1 MKQIYSKILL
11 FMAMVMLGGSAWA
24 DESEKLAFSS
34 QNNGITIT
42 KGGAGEPGGDTEL
55 SKGKVTV
62 TSSGAQAPAN
72 KTLQIYKT
80 KSLTV
85 GVSTEYVITKIEFTY
100 ASSCYPFSEAIPS
113 GLANATTKTASGTLQ
128 ATFTPETPAASF
140 TFTNIANGQTKI
152 NNMVVYYRATGA
164 GAIKATGVVLDKTK
178 AEVMEGK
185 TITLT
190 PTVQPEN
197 ASNTKVTWASDDAS
211 VATVLNG
218 VVTGV
223 TPGNANITVTTEDGN
238 FTATCAVTVKEFVIP
253 DEFTF
258 LFTPS
263 STKDDASAVY
273 AADPVKVFTEGAEFA
288 KSVKLDKV
296 YPARNTLV
304 NGAKFGSS
312 SAVGT
317 ITINL
322 EKPVYVEKVIVS
334 AALYGDSEGLDGF
347 TVNGKA
353 VSMASGKNK
362 VYADYEIDMDNDE
375 ISSITIT
382 QSKASK
388 GRIYVKSI
396 KVVQAKIEI
405 TPEYLAARESLLEE
419 IDKAKSILNYASRY
433 VGVNVF
439 MYSQGAYKKFCK
451 KIEEIEGKVNKYP
464 NELAIYDAIDQVRN
478 AQREF
483 RPIFRG
489 VNADYAIKHIESGLY
504 LNISEDGVTLAEE
517 PTPINFHNLL
527 YEPELHIEQYKEC
540 GFQILH
546 SGYLYNTPERKYLGA
561 EWEEVQYEEGEDT
574 WTEYELVLQPNKLR
588 QWYIMVTGDNT
599 YGIFIREDYE
609 TPNGKFSEFRPL
621 VGMPEYD
628 EETQEI
634 TSYFPCI
641 SYMQGLNNPD
651 EWFIEDYVAPTFDVP
666 TEKEGEYAEEATSI
680 AGASTAVTPVAYF
693 TANGA
698 QLKSAQKGLNIV
710 KMSDNSVRKIFVK

>member
-42 KGGAGEPGGDTEL
+42 KVGAGEPGGDTEL

-72 KTLQIYKT
+72 KALQIYKT

-223 TPGNANITVTTEDGN
+223 TPGKANITVTTEDGN

-263 STKDDASAVY
+263 STKDDASAAY
-273 AADPVKVFTEGAEFA
+273 AADPAKVFAEGAEFA

-322 EKPVYVEKVIVS
+322 EKPVYVEKIIVS
-334 AALYGDSEGLDGF
+334 AAPYGDSEGQSGF
-347 TVNGKA
+347 TVNGKN
-353 VSMASGKNK
+353 VSMDGSKNK

-527 YEPELHIEQYKEC
+527 YEPELHIEQYKEY
-540 GFQILH
+540 GFQVLH

-561 EWEEVQYEEGEDT
+561 EWEEVQYEEDEDT
-574 WTEYELVLQPNKLR
+574 WVEYELVLQPNKLR
-588 QWYIMVTGDNT
+588 QWYIMVTDNNT

-609 TPNGKFSEFRPL
+609 TPNGKFPEFLPL
-621 VGMPEYD
+621 VGIPEYD
-628 EETQEI
+628 EDAKEI
-634 TSYFPCI
+634 ISYFPCI
-641 SYMQGLNNPD
+641 SMRGLYDPD

>member
-1 MKQIYSKILL
+1 MKQIYSKILML
-11 FMAMVMLGGSAWA
+11 VAMVLMGGSVWA
-24 DESEKLAFSS
+24 DEVKFTFKTDTDITYEKEGTSGGGANCVVSKTGVTLAGTDAYTASGKTLNVYKKSTFTVTAPGNITKIDLEYNGKVYMFDEAVGDGKVGEKYGTSGS
-34 QNNGITIT
+34 HVASYVPETLAKSITLNNPNGGKTELLSITIT
-42 KGGAGEPGGDTEL
+42 YAPTA
-55 SKGKVTV
+55 KVNV
-62 TSSGAQAPAN
+62 
-72 KTLQIYKT
+72 
-80 KSLTV
+80 
-85 GVSTEYVITKIEFTY
+85 
-100 ASSCYPFSEAIPS
+100 
-113 GLANATTKTASGTLQ
+113 
-128 ATFTPETPAASF
+128 
-140 TFTNIANGQTKI
+140 
-152 NNMVVYYRATGA
+152 
-164 GAIKATGVVLDKTK
+164 TGVVLDKTT
-178 AEVMEGK
+178 AEVLEGK
-185 TITLT
+185 TTTLT
-190 PTVQPEN
+190 ATVNPADATN
-197 ASNTKVTWASDDAS
+197 KKISWTSDNTS

-218 VVTGV
+218 VITGV
-223 TPGNANITVTTEDGN
+223 TPGKANITVTTEDGN

-258 LFTPS
+258 LFTPNGTDS
-263 STKDDASAVY
+263 DNSNAY
-273 AADPVKVFTEGAEFA
+273 AADAAKVFTEGSEYV
-288 KSVKLDKV
+288 KSVTLDKV
-296 YPARNTLV
+296 YPARNSLV
-304 NGAKFGSS
+304 NGAKFGMS

-334 AALYGDSEGLDGF
+334 AALYGDSEGQDGF